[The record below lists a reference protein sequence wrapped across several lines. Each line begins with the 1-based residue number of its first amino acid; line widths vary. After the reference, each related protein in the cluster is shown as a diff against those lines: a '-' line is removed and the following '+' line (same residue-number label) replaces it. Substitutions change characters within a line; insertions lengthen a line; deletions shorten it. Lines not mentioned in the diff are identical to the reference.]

1 MGVCC
6 SRRLSLRLTCT
17 VELALDEPHPEPVPE
32 QEDAALTEAVKEVSG
47 ALAGVRSGVGIQT
60 DPRVDLRLRSASGFQ
75 PVALQRPVVR
85 EPTPSELTHRRLHIR
100 IVWDFPEHP
109 EWNGVHFSLGLSCW
123 LQVQSHTVVALPD
136 LAAAA
141 AFRRIRSYRC
151 LGCSLQ
157 QIYAAYRRENGG
169 LVNPRCFYWS

>member
-1 MGVCC
+1 M
-6 SRRLSLRLTCT
+6 
-17 VELALDEPHPEPVPE
+17 ELVLEEPHPAPAPE

-47 ALAGVRSGVGIQT
+47 ALAGVRSGEVQGVGIQT

-151 LGCSLQ
+151 FGCSLR

-169 LVNPRCFYWS
+169 LENPRCFYWS